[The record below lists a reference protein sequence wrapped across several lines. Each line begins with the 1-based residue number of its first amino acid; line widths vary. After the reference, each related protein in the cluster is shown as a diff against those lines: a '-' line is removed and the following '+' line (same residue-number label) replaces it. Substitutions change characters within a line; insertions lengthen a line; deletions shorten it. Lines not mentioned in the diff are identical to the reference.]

1 MASKLFHYKLLYE
14 QDPSLKDKELFK
26 FYNKFS
32 NICIDKSDFP
42 DICNDDSSYNSVD
55 PSVRKLYTQFER
67 NLRVINDNNGHYF
80 KDMTTD
86 KDKRCIY
93 LRYWFYDRVVQED
106 YKIRDVNKFFEA
118 WKSRQNDVC
127 INCGCNFSIMKWTEV
142 YNVKKFYDLLLFYGK
157 TDDIVTNKKDEI
169 ADSKYCTYLKNA
181 YVFYTLRE
189 IQYPDNK
196 GAYCEEVDK
205 YIKNNIHEDQL
216 KELTC
221 NSEKNGEEVPDTE
234 GSLASN
240 ALQKGSSSEYG
251 DKGRA
256 LTTGKDDTN
265 ALVSP
270 SNTVITLF
278 GKFFGVS
285 LISLILYR
293 FTTFGP
299 WVKHR
304 MRKMNIIWNNIKD
317 ESINVLLNKH
327 KSLVMYSNTRP
338 YNIAYHTEEIS

>member
-14 QDPSLKDKELFK
+14 QDSSLKDKELFK

-32 NICIDKSDFP
+32 NICIDKTDFP
-42 DICNDDSSYNSVD
+42 DICNDDSSYNSVHS
-55 PSVRKLYTQFER
+55 SVRKLYTQFER
-67 NLRVINDNNGHYF
+67 NLKVINDNNGHYF

-106 YKIRDVNKFFEA
+106 YKSTEVNKFFEA

-142 YNVKKFYDLLLFYGK
+142 YNIKKFYDLLLFYGK
-157 TDDIVTNKKDEI
+157 RDYMVTNKKDQI
-169 ADSKYCTYLKNA
+169 PDSKYCTYLKNA

-189 IQYPDNK
+189 DLYQDNK
-196 GAYCEEVDK
+196 GAFCEEVDK
-205 YIKNNIHEDQL
+205 YIKNNIQEDKL

-221 NSEKNGEEVPDTE
+221 NSEKNGEDLAYTE
-234 GSLASN
+234 DPFARN
-240 ALQKGSSSEYG
+240 ALHKGSSLEYG
-251 DKGRA
+251 DKGRE
-256 LTTGKDDTN
+256 LTTGKYDND
-265 ALVSP
+265 AAVSS

-278 GKFFGVS
+278 GTILGMS
-285 LISLILYR
+285 IISLILYK
-293 FTTFGP
+293 FTPFGL
-299 WVKHR
+299 WLDHR
-304 MRKMNIIWNNIKD
+304 MRKTKIIWNNIKD
-317 ESINVLLNKH
+317 ESKNVLLNKH
-327 KSLVMYSNTRP
+327 KALEIYSKSRP